1 MNTNIKLVYYKILI
15 YLVKFQKEENYW
27 CSTY

>member
-1 MNTNIKLVYYKILI
+1 MLI